1 MRLQGKIREAGN
13 KHKEKRIWSWPLI
26 ISSFNDNSP
35 LEDTSFL
42 LFVMLFTICFLNYW
56 RLSISVVRT
65 VLSLI
70 FGVLSL
76 IFLSECWKDKWMT
89 TVSLESPPYWNR
101 LSFDFLFVLLSWLYP
116 VILILSSII
125 LNIFLLSIY
134 CVFLFKFSNYL
145 WYFKIIFTNIWIP
158 GKFKDLPGI
167 L

>member
-1 MRLQGKIREAGN
+1 MIL
-13 KHKEKRIWSWPLI
+13 
-26 ISSFNDNSP
+26 SFNHILFQWWFSIGRY
-35 LEDTSFL
+35 LFL
-42 LFVMLFTICFLNYW
+42 LFLMFCYNLLFLLGLGIN
-56 RLSISVVRT
+56 ISMVRT
-65 VLSLI
+65 VLSLK

-101 LSFDFLFVLLSWLYP
+101 LSFDFLFVLLSWLYL

-134 CVFLFKFSNYL
+134 CVLLFEFSNYL
-145 WYFKIIFTNIWIP
+145 QYFKTIFLNVWIP
-158 GKFKDLPGI
+158 GRFKDLPGI